1 MSTTAARLVQRQL
14 GLMLRSKVA
23 GDDAP
28 VRAQRIWGARGERW
42 FSSDDPIWRV
52 HSDASMFSAGITSLL
67 MQSLHPLA
75 MAGVAGH
82 SGYKGD
88 PWGRLQRTSEYLA
101 TTTFGTIEDAEG
113 AIATVRS
120 IHARVR
126 GKDPKGRAYR
136 ADDPHLLMWVH
147 VAEID
152 AFLRAYQTFSGS
164 PLSDAEADL
173 YVTQAGI
180 PAARLGVEAPPRSVA
195 ELGEVLASYRPELE
209 ATPAARDA
217 ARFLL
222 LDPPL
227 PLYARPGYG
236 TIASG
241 GVSLLPGWA
250 RWMLGIP
257 LPGIVSALVARPLG
271 HLGTAAVRWGMAGL
285 GERRPSDSP
294 ERPDGPGARHRRRT
308 G

>member
-1 MSTTAARLVQRQL
+1 MSTIAARLVQRRL

-28 VRAQRIWGARGERW
+28 ARAQRIWGARGERW
-42 FSSDDPIWRV
+42 FTSDDPIWRV
-52 HSDASMFSAGITSLL
+52 HADASMFPAGVTSLL

-101 TTTFGTIEDAEG
+101 TTTFGTVEDAER

-126 GKDPKGRAYR
+126 GKDSLGRAYR
-136 ADDPHLLMWVH
+136 ADDPRLLTWVH

-152 AFLRAYQTFSGS
+152 SFLRAYQTFSGT

-173 YVTQAGI
+173 YVTQAGN

-195 ELGEVLASYRPELE
+195 ELREVLASYRPELE
-209 ATPAARDA
+209 ATSAAREA

-257 LPGIVSALVARPLG
+257 LPDVVSTLVARPLG

-294 ERPDGPGARHRRRT
+294 APRQVR
-308 G
+308 